1 MPGINNDYSV
11 CTTWGLLNDH
21 IDLLHVHRAQYD
33 YPDLLRAARELR
45 QKLNPRLIVVEKAG
59 VGIALGNELGR
70 DGLRD
75 VQGLDAKGDKVQR
88 MSVQCAKIEA
98 GFVRCPKSAS
108 WLDTYLQEM
117 AEFPNGKYDDQVDST
132 SQILNALDKRPWQI
146 RTISRYR

>member
-1 MPGINNDYSV
+1 MQSEQNGQRGDGRTGPGDGP
-11 CTTWGLLNDH
+11 GLS
-21 IDLLHVHRAQYD
+21 
-33 YPDLLRAARELR
+33 ARR
-45 QKLNPRLIVVEKAG
+45 KGAGPIAG

-108 WLDTYLQEM
+108 WLDTYLKEM

-132 SQILNALDKRPWQI
+132 SQFLNWR
-146 RTISRYR
+146 RRRNISTGPGSAKIFGGKIITADGPLYGPY